1 MTVNSYLSSLASNL
15 VLSSDEKASIN
26 TSISTLEYRL
36 ELFFGSDIV
45 EKFKFGS
52 STRDTIL
59 PRKADSNSDIDYMI
73 VFNNCNNYQPQTYL
87 NQLKRFAEK
96 YYQTSEIHQS
106 SPTIVLELNHIKFEL
121 VPAYKSGCGYYIPNK
136 TGGWMY
142 TDPNDI
148 NSNLT
153 KANTKNGS
161 KIKPVIRLLKHW
173 NISKTYR
180 HYESYSLEK
189 KLISSLEYS
198 YFSCTSYSDYVL
210 AAFNALKSECIY
222 GTTIYNKIDKAIKD
236 IKEAVDDESKYPSL
250 VEDEIKRVFP
260 EV

>member
-1 MTVNSYLSSLASNL
+1 MTVNSYLSNLASDL
-15 VLSSDEKASIN
+15 VLSSDEKASIS

-36 ELFFGSDIV
+36 ELFFGNDII

-59 PRKADSNSDIDYMI
+59 PRKADNNSDIDYMI
-73 VFNNCNNYQPQTYL
+73 VFNNYNNYQPQTYL

-96 YYQTSEIHQS
+96 YYQSSEIYQS
-106 SPTIVLELNHIKFEL
+106 FPTIVLELNHIKFEL
-121 VPAYKSGCGYYIPNK
+121 VPAYNYGYGYRIPDKN
-136 TGGWMY
+136 GGWMY
-142 TDPNDI
+142 TNPNDI

-153 KANTKNGS
+153 KANTNNHS

-173 NISKTYR
+173 NISKASRY
-180 HYESYSLEK
+180 YESYGLEK
-189 KLISSLEYS
+189 KLISVLEYS
-198 YFSCTSYSDYVL
+198 YFSCKSYSDYVL
-210 AAFNALKSECIY
+210 AAFNVLKSESTY

-236 IKEAVDDESKYPSL
+236 IEEAIEDESKYPSL
-250 VEDEIKRVFP
+250 VEGEIKRAFP

>member
-1 MTVNSYLSSLASNL
+1 MTVNSYLSSLASEL
-15 VLSSDEKASIN
+15 VLSSDEKTSIN

-36 ELFFGSDIV
+36 GLFFGSDII

-73 VFNNCNNYQPQTYL
+73 VFDNYNNYQPQTFL

-106 SPTIVLELNHIKFEL
+106 FPTIVLELNHIKFEL
-121 VPAYKSGCGYYIPNK
+121 VPAYKSGIGYYIPNK

-142 TDPNDI
+142 TNPNDI

-153 KANTKNGS
+153 KANTNNGS

-180 HYESYSLEK
+180 HYESYGLEK
-189 KLISSLEYS
+189 KLISALEYS

-210 AAFNALKSECIY
+210 AAFNELKNEATY
-222 GTTIYNKIDKAIKD
+222 ETTIYNKINKAIED
-236 IKEAVDDESKYPSL
+236 IKEAIDDEIKYPSL
-250 VEDEIKRVFP
+250 AEGEIKRVFP

>member
-1 MTVNSYLSSLASNL
+1 MTVNSYLSNLASDL
-15 VLSSDEKASIN
+15 VLSSDEKTSIN

-36 ELFFGSDIV
+36 ELFFGNDII
-45 EKFKFGS
+45 EKFRFGS

-73 VFNNCNNYQPQTYL
+73 VFNNSNNYQPQTYL

-121 VPAYKSGCGYYIPNK
+121 VPAYKSGLGYYITNK
-136 TGGWMY
+136 TNGWMY
-142 TDPNDI
+142 TNPNDI
-148 NSNLT
+148 NHNLT
-153 KANTKNGS
+153 KANTNNGS

-180 HYESYSLEK
+180 YYESYGLEK

-210 AAFNALKSECIY
+210 ASFNALKSECTY

-236 IKEAVDDESKYPSL
+236 IEEAIDDESKYPSL

>member
-1 MTVNSYLSSLASNL
+1 MTVNSYLSNLVSNL
-15 VLSSDEKASIN
+15 VLSSDEKSSIN

-36 ELFFGSDIV
+36 ELFFGNDIV

-73 VFNNCNNYQPQTYL
+73 VFNNDNNYQPQTYL

-106 SPTIVLELNHIKFEL
+106 SPTNVLELNHIKFEL
-121 VPAYKSGCGYYIPNK
+121 VPAYKSGFGYYIPNK
-136 TGGWMY
+136 SNGWMY
-142 TDPNDI
+142 TNPNDI
-148 NSNLT
+148 NSNL
-153 KANTKNGS
+153 KNANINNGS

-173 NISKTYR
+173 NISKAYR
-180 HYESYSLEK
+180 HYESYGLEK
-189 KLISSLEYS
+189 KLVSSLQNS
-198 YFSCTSYSDYVL
+198 YFTCTSYSDYVL
-210 AAFNALKSECIY
+210 AAFNVLKNESTY

-236 IKEAVDDESKYPSL
+236 INEALEDESKYPSL
-250 VEDEIKRVFP
+250 VEDEIKNVFP